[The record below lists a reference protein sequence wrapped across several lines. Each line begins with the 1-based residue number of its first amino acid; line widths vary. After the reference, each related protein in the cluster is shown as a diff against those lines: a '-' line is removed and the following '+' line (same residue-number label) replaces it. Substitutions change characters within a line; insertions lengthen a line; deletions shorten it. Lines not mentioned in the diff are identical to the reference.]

1 MHLPSCF
8 FPGFGSNRRRGLG
21 VGPTAVC
28 AALIYRI
35 DGKGCV
41 HEVQPV
47 ISQRLA
53 DLLLDC
59 FQRLPRSL
67 RGALF
72 TGLFGLFYRLV
83 PRQRLIAAYNLRRA
97 FPEKSDDEIVRISRE
112 VYRNLGIV
120 AAKFFDIPR
129 ITKENIGE
137 LVEVEGLEHCHKAL
151 EKGLGVLF
159 FTAHFGNWELAAAAV
174 SLLVKPIG
182 VIYRP
187 LDSAL
192 LDRIVLRGRSATGN
206 ILIPKERAMRAML
219 RHLKQN
225 GILGILIDQNV
236 AWYEGVF
243 VDFFGRP
250 ACTTNGLALLALHTG
265 APVLP
270 GFMAR
275 LPDGRYRLV
284 LGPEVEIANT
294 GDHDADILANT
305 QRFTKVIEETV
316 RRYPEQWLW
325 IHQRWKTQKCQV
337 GHKQ

>member
-1 MHLPSCF
+1 M
-8 FPGFGSNRRRGLG
+8 
-21 VGPTAVC
+21 T
-28 AALIYRI
+28 
-35 DGKGCV
+35 
-41 HEVQPV
+41 
-47 ISQRLA
+47 SQRLA
-53 DLLLDC
+53 DILLTC
-59 FQRLPRSL
+59 FQRIPLSL
-67 RGALF
+67 RKALF
-72 TGLFGLFYRLV
+72 TGLFRLFYHFV

-120 AAKFFDIPR
+120 SAEFFDIPR
-129 ITKENIGE
+129 ITKENTGG
-137 LVEVEGLEHCHKAL
+137 LVEAEGLEHCRKAL
-151 EKGLGVLF
+151 EKGRGVLF

-187 LDSAL
+187 LDSAF
-192 LDRIVLRGRSATGN
+192 LDHIVLGVRSATGN
-206 ILIPKERAMRAML
+206 IPIPKERAMRPML

-243 VDFFGRP
+243 VEYFGRP
-250 ACTTNGLALLALHTG
+250 ACTTDGLALLALHTG

-270 GFMAR
+270 GFMVR

-284 LGPEVEIANT
+284 LGPEVEVIDT
-294 GDHDADILANT
+294 GDHEADRIANT
-305 QRFTKVIEETV
+305 QRFTKIIEEFV

-325 IHQRWKTQKCQV
+325 IHQRWKTQRCQV
-337 GHKQ
+337 EKKR